1 MAALGRRLQGTVKS
15 PAGDASARASKVIVT
30 RGGSLVA
37 QARVGRD
44 GAFRVAVP
52 DEPDLVVTVFG
63 LDNRVLRRRIKD
75 EPERTDNPDQLRLSF
90 PSLAEVPSQD
100 WWESEVALSPA

>member
-1 MAALGRRLQGTVKS
+1 
-15 PAGDASARASKVIVT
+15 
-30 RGGSLVA
+30 
-37 QARVGRD
+37 
-44 GAFRVAVP
+44 
-52 DEPDLVVTVFG
+52 VV
-63 LDNRVLRRRIKD
+63 LLRRRIKD